1 MDNPSVPPQ
10 KKGLGAL
17 AWLGIGCGAL
27 IVIIILGVVGASVIF
42 GPKLK
47 QFAEDAQKN
56 PTRTVATTMVSVSMG
71 QFEMVKE
78 DDINKR
84 YTVKEKS
91 TGKLTTI
98 YWDAK
103 TKAPVTIQ
111 GDFSGI
117 PADANPPS
125 QQPEGQLTPK

>member
-1 MDNPSVPPQ
+1 MNPVPPQ

-27 IVIIILGVVGASVIF
+27 IVIIVLVVVGVGVF
-42 GPKLK
+42 MGPKLK

-56 PTRTVATTMVSVSMG
+56 PTRTVATTMVSVGMG
-71 QFEMVKE
+71 QFEMVAE
-78 DDINKR
+78 DDVNKR
-84 YTVKEKS
+84 YTVKQKS
-91 TGKLTTI
+91 TGQLTTI

-111 GDFSGI
+111 GDFSKI
-117 PADANPPS
+117 PPDANLPATPS
-125 QQPEGQLTPK
+125 PN